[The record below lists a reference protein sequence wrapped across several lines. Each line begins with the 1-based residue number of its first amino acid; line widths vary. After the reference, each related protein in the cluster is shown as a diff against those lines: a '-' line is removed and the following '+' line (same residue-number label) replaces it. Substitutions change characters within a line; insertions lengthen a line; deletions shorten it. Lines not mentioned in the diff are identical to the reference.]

1 MKLTRRQL
9 AAVVSATALTQAQAK
24 PQAQDQAKPQSEPR
38 AAGAADE
45 METARG
51 RLKANSELL
60 AQHEVPMATEPAFR
74 FQA

>member
-9 AAVVSATALTQAQAK
+9 AAVVSATALSRAQAETQAQT
-24 PQAQDQAKPQSEPR
+24 EPR
-38 AAGAADE
+38 AAAPPVDT
-45 METARG
+45 ETARG